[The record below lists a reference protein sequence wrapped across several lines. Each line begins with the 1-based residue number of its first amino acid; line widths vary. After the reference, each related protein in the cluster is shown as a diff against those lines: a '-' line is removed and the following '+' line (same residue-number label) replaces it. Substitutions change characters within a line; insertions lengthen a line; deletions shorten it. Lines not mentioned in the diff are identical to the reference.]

1 MSNPPNKLLRRLN
14 VPAPRHMAKKK
25 SFLSAPS
32 IVSGRE
38 SDRCTRLIR
47 RASITRFSFGSCA
60 LQLPG
65 NNHARKF
72 TAAMA
77 MPTPNSTPASTRFEP
92 PSPKANVRPAT
103 TIATSERPRAMVLV
117 NAVIRTLTAFSQGE
131 APCANA
137 GAAKSS
143 VKLKATRG
151 ERTRALRTYLRRNSF
166 IVEILPILC
175 EVSKRPSRGSPRWLR
190 LEQGKRKAIEET
202 RLYAPVPGLFP
213 VQAHLERSLRVQRC
227 PPIASVPLLRAA
239 RDAKRRPMESAAALS
254 AGVTGENSP
263 HLTNQPRKS
272 KTDRVLVKY
281 FFARACTCLKVAER
295 AEEMIF

>member
-175 EVSKRPSRGSPRWLR
+175 EVSKRPSRVSPRWLR
-190 LEQGKRKAIEET
+190 LEQGKRQAIEE
-202 RLYAPVPGLFP
+202 P
-213 VQAHLERSLRVQRC
+213 
-227 PPIASVPLLRAA
+227 
-239 RDAKRRPMESAAALS
+239 RPMESAAALS